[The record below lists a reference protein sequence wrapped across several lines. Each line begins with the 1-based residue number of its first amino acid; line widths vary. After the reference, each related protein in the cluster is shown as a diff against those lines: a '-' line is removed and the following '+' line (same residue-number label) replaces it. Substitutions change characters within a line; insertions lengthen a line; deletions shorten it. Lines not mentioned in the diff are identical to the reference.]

1 MFTATS
7 GCGLRLEHGR
17 KGQSSLPLAAGIHI
31 SAIMLQFLL
40 TDWSL
45 PAVFTKLV
53 WLAQLA
59 LLVHVL
65 RTGRPYWWLLVLFFA
80 PVLGGLI
87 YFFVEVLPGW
97 RWEDPTGGWRPR
109 VWRIREAR
117 NRVEETGTVKA
128 RLELA
133 ALLLAGGDAAAA
145 RETAEDCLR
154 GVYRDDPVV
163 LAEVARYRL
172 ETGDAVAAF
181 TALDQANPLG
191 DRRLAV
197 KLALLRGRA
206 CLLQGRHDEAQAL
219 FAEAE
224 AGHLGDEPRYFRAL
238 SLHQSGR
245 TAEAR
250 EIWEEMRRHFRRAG
264 RAWARTERKWFQLA
278 SQRLRETRPR

>member
-1 MFTATS
+1 M
-7 GCGLRLEHGR
+7 E
-17 KGQSSLPLAAGIHI
+17 
-31 SAIMLQFLL
+31 
-40 TDWSL
+40 
-45 PAVFTKLV
+45 
-53 WLAQLA
+53 
-59 LLVHVL
+59 
-65 RTGRPYWWLLVLFFA
+65 
-80 PVLGGLI
+80 
-87 YFFVEVLPGW
+87 
-97 RWEDPTGGWRPR
+97 
-109 VWRIREAR
+109 EA
-117 NRVEETGTVKA
+117 GTVKS

-133 ALLLAGGDAAAA
+133 GLLLAAGEAEAA
-145 RETAEDCLR
+145 RVVAEECLQ

-172 ETGDAVAAF
+172 ETDDATAALA
-181 TALDQANPLG
+181 ALDQANPQG

-206 CLLQGRHDEAQAL
+206 CLLQGRHDEAQTL
-219 FAEAE
+219 LAEAE

-264 RAWARTERKWFQLA
+264 RAWARTERKWFKLA

>member
-7 GCGLRLEHGR
+7 DCGPCPDRAWSP
-17 KGQSSLPLAAGIHI
+17 QSALPSAGGV
-31 SAIMLQFLL
+31 SYTRRMLQFLL

-59 LLVHVL
+59 LMFHVL

-80 PVLGGLI
+80 PVLGVLI

-133 ALLLAGGDAAAA
+133 ALLLAGGDANAA
-145 RETAEDCLR
+145 RAAAEDCLR

-172 ETGDAVAAF
+172 EAGDAVAAF
-181 TALDQANPLG
+181 AALDQANPLG

-206 CLLQGRHDEAQAL
+206 CLLQGRHEEAQTL
-219 FAEAE
+219 LAEAE

-264 RAWARTERKWFQLA
+264 RSWARTERKWFKLA